1 MKFIARIRLHVSGE
15 RLPYSPG
22 GAPMSFVKAF
32 EIPRKL
38 FGLIWNAARKR

>member
-1 MKFIARIRLHVSGE
+1 MKFITRIRLHVSGE
-15 RLPYSPG
+15 RLPYSRG

-38 FGLIWNAARKR
+38 FALVWNAVGKR